1 MNKSIKKLKIIFAIL
16 CVFITSIFLLTISAF
31 AENINISYNY
41 GIKNIA
47 KDFSD
52 LPININIENKDSQVF
67 SGYMTIDVFE
77 NNNSIYTYRIDV
89 EIPAK
94 ASSIYNRSITVSNL
108 ANTVVFN
115 LYNRR
120 EDLIVSERTNID
132 LSYYSDKLIIGAIAD
147 DYDSLSYIDNL
158 NIENVNIQTKLAEV
172 DIKDVVANNKIL
184 NVLDML
190 IITSG
195 TLENEINDINQALY
209 TFLTLGKPIIFCLD
223 ENNKLSN
230 VPNFLSSY
238 VKYNRTN
245 IRQPYSFNNSKSIY
259 DDSGNIIAYVI
270 NIEDEKVVFA
280 NYSFKALGK
289 QKDGSRKFSKFIE
302 KCFGIDYFTKFG
314 NNYNMRISNDYYNI
328 SNLLNM
334 IDRNKLPD
342 IFVLTALLFT
352 YILFLTLILYVLLR
366 NINKREK
373 YGKYALIFSILYT
386 IFMFSIGFSVMKK
399 NTFLTFLSIV
409 NIKDSNAKE
418 MAFLNFRTSESG
430 NYKFD
435 TSIDNSLNPILK
447 KNKEPIISFNF
458 VNRDEIKSTTFT
470 ESDGRIMV
478 DVENTKDFDSN
489 VFTYVNNN
497 YLNDIY
503 NIDVSFKRF
512 DGEIIGR
519 ITNNMNVDLKNAS
532 LLMYG
537 KILKIGD
544 IESNHS
550 ISLSRA
556 NTINSTVNNNAMLSE
571 ILADANNKNIVKY
584 YLDEH
589 VIGYYDYG
597 LLFGFIDDNLTID
610 INSSDV
616 GEVYGRTLIVTKVN
630 NNYMTLNDNV
640 EDYCS
645 LEYDV
650 NTIEGNYDKFT
661 NTTDGNSTIVNEYSF
676 DDKLNITKLYLERM
690 DSYDYG
696 QLEFDIPFYGNIEI
710 FNYIIN
716 SYENL
721 VDDVIDGDRIT
732 NYLNNNKITLRF
744 TPTVKDPL
752 YRKIS
757 VPILRVLANS

>member
-1 MNKSIKKLKIIFAIL
+1 MNSFFKKSKILFTVI
-16 CVFITSIFLLTISAF
+16 CVFITSMFILTVDAF
-31 AENINISYNY
+31 AENINISYSY
-41 GIKNIA
+41 GIKNVA

-52 LPININIENKDSQVF
+52 LPVNISIENKDSQEF
-67 SGYMTIDVFE
+67 NGYLTIDVFE

-89 EIPAK
+89 EISAK
-94 ASSIYNRSITVSNL
+94 STSTYNRSITVSNI

-115 LYNRR
+115 LYNKR
-120 EDLIVSERTNID
+120 EDIIVSERTNID

-158 NIENVNIQTKLAEV
+158 NIENVNVQTKLV
-172 DIKDVVANNKIL
+172 DVELKDVLNNNKIL

-190 IITSG
+190 VITG
-195 TLENEINDINQALY
+195 EALENDINDINQELY
-209 TFLTLGKPIIFCLD
+209 SFVTLGKPIIFCLD
-223 ENNKLSN
+223 ENNKLAN
-230 VPNFLSSY
+230 IPNFLSDY
-238 VKYNRTN
+238 VKYDRINVK
-245 IRQPYSFNNSKSIY
+245 QPYSFNNSKTIY

-270 NIEDEKVVFA
+270 SIEDEKVVFA
-280 NYSFKALGK
+280 NYSFKLLGK
-289 QKDGSRKFSKFIE
+289 QKDGGRRFSKFIE
-302 KCFGIDYFTKFG
+302 KSFGIDYFTKFS
-314 NNYNMRISNDYYNI
+314 NNYNMNISNDYYNI

-334 IDRNKLPD
+334 IDKNKLPD
-342 IFVLTALLFT
+342 IFVLTALLFS
-352 YILFLTLILYVLLR
+352 YVLFLTLILYVLLR

-373 YGKYALIFSILYT
+373 YGKYALIFSIAYT
-386 IFMFSIGFSVMKK
+386 LFMFSIGFSVMKK
-399 NTFLTFLSIV
+399 NTFLTYLSIV

-430 NYKFD
+430 DYGFD
-435 TSIDNSLNPILK
+435 TSKDNSLSPILK
-447 KNKEPIISFNF
+447 NNKDPIISFNF

-470 ESDGRIMV
+470 ENDGRIRV
-478 DVENTKDFDSN
+478 NVENSKDFDSN
-489 VFTYVNNN
+489 VFTYENNN

-532 LLMYG
+532 LLLYG

-556 NTINSTVNNNAMLSE
+556 NTIDSSINNNTMLSE
-571 ILADANNKNIVKY
+571 IIADTNNKNIVKY

-589 VIGYYDYG
+589 VMGYYDYG

-630 NNYMTLNDNV
+630 NNYMVLTDNV
-640 EDYCS
+640 DDCCS
-645 LEYDV
+645 LENEV
-650 NTIEGNYDKFT
+650 NTIEGGYDKFT
-661 NTTDGNSTIVNEYSF
+661 NTTDGNSVIVNEYTF

-696 QLEFDIPFYGNIEI
+696 QLEFDIPFYGSIEI
-710 FNYIIN
+710 YNHVINNYEILDSDVIN
-716 SYENL
+716 S
-721 VDDVIDGDRIT
+721 DRVL
-732 NYLNNNKITLRF
+732 NYLKNNKVILRF
-744 TPTVKDPL
+744 SPTAKDPL

-757 VPILRVLANS
+757 VPILRAIGTP